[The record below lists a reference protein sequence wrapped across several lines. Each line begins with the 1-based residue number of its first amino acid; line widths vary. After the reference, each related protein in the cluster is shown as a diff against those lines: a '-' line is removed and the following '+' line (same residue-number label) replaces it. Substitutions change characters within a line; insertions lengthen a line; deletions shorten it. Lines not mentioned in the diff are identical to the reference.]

1 VAKRKINMDSL
12 VSSYGKTQQQKSKK
26 ADESKKKREQ
36 EQREAKALKEKHEQE
51 EKERAES
58 ERLAKIEAKKRELEA
73 NELKTFKLKLTAL
86 SPIHIGS
93 GEEYEPTN
101 YVIKEDRLYAFNE
114 HVVIEKLYERDK
126 KLPSDDKLSDMYA
139 LVAFFREEANFIID
153 NKLYIH
159 SVSISKDISKL
170 YSKDFGI
177 SNNND
182 ESMNQMLILKHIS
195 TFNPYSGNFEPYI
208 AGSSIKGAL
217 QSVLELSV
225 EESQKLKVSDAIG
238 KEVKNHIAWSVRK
251 TSKGSIA
258 QKLEIIQKNS
268 SFEALLTKVNALEI
282 ETIKEKLHTF
292 YQNADMGLF
301 LNYKKDLKSNEGLL
315 RVGRYCGKAFIVK
328 DLAESEKP
336 KTKSIFR
343 MSEKG
348 SRVDEVSFGWLKW
361 EVMED
366 DANKKDKTVEKKD
379 LTLKEEIEEL
389 IANNP
394 NRNDTDDIVIFNAIK
409 SGKFDSFKAEA
420 LDWLKN
426 KMQELGKWV
435 EKSKNP
441 TKDKKYKRTL
451 DVLEM
456 MKECKYNKKETLN

>member
-1 VAKRKINMDSL
+1 MAKRKIDMGSL
-12 VSSYGKTQQQKSKK
+12 VGSYGKTQQKKSQKAK
-26 ADESKKKREQ
+26 ESKKKREQ
-36 EQREAKALKEKHEQE
+36 EKREAKALKEKQEQE
-51 EKERAES
+51 KKEREKAQ
-58 ERLAKIEAKKRELEA
+58 RLAKIEAKKRELEA
-73 NELKTFKLKLTAL
+73 NELKTFRLKLTAL

-101 YVIKEDRLYAFNE
+101 YVIKDDILYAFNE

-126 KLPSDDKLSDMYA
+126 KLPTDDKLSDMYA
-139 LVAFFREEANFIID
+139 LVAFFREEVDFIID
-153 NKLYIH
+153 NNLYIH
-159 SVSISKDISKL
+159 SVSVSKDISKL

-177 SNNND
+177 SNNDD

-238 KEVKNHIAWSVRK
+238 KEVKNHIAWSMRTPSKGIKQKLEVIQ
-251 TSKGSIA
+251 KGSIF
-258 QKLEIIQKNS
+258 EI
-268 SFEALLTKVNALEI
+268 LLTKVNALEI

-292 YQNADMGLF
+292 YKNADIGLF
-301 LNYKKDLKSNEGLL
+301 SSYKRDLKSNEGLL
-315 RVGRYCGKAFIVK
+315 RVGRYCGQEFIVK
-328 DLAESEKP
+328 DLLKKP

-348 SRVDEVSFGWLKW
+348 NRVDEVSFGWLKW
-361 EVMED
+361 EVIED

-379 LTLKEEIEEL
+379 LTLEEEIEEL

-409 SGKFDSFKAEA
+409 SGKLDRFKAQA
-420 LDWLKN
+420 LELLKN

-435 EKSKNP
+435 EHSKKP
-441 TKDKKYKRTL
+441 KKDKKYKRTL
-451 DVLEM
+451 EV
-456 MKECKYNKKETLN
+456 MKMIENCKKG

>member
-1 VAKRKINMDSL
+1 MAKKKNKLNSNLINSF
-12 VSSYGKTQQQKSKK
+12 GKTQQQKSKK

-36 EQREAKALKEKHEQE
+36 EKREAKALKEKQEQE
-51 EKERAES
+51 GKEREKAEK
-58 ERLAKIEAKKRELEA
+58 LAKIEAKKRELEA
-73 NELKTFKLKLTAL
+73 NELKTFRLKLTAL

-101 YVIKEDRLYAFNE
+101 YVIKDDRLYAFNE

-126 KLPSDDKLSDMYA
+126 KLPTNDKLSDMYA
-139 LVAFFREEANFIID
+139 LVAFFREEADFIID
-153 NKLYIH
+153 NKLYIN
-159 SVSISKDISKL
+159 SVSVSKDISKL

-258 QKLEIIQKNS
+258 QKLEIIQKGS
-268 SFEALLTKVNALEI
+268 SFEILLTKVNTLEV

-292 YQNADMGLF
+292 YKNADMGLF
-301 LNYKKDLKSNEGLL
+301 LNYSKWLTPNEGLL
-315 RVGRYCGKAFIVK
+315 RVGRYCGKEFIVK

-379 LTLKEEIEEL
+379 LTLEEEIEEL
-389 IANNP
+389 ISNNP
-394 NRNDTDDIVIFNAIK
+394 NKNDTDDVVIFNAIK
-409 SGKFDSFKAEA
+409 SGKLDRFKAQA
-420 LDWLKN
+420 LEWLKS

-435 EKSKNP
+435 EHSKKP
-441 TKDKKYKRTL
+441 KKDKKYKRTL
-451 DVLEM
+451 EVLEM
-456 MKECKYNKKETLN
+456 MNDCK